1 MSEHSDR
8 FDLERFVQAQQ
19 PVHECV
25 LAELRAGRASAAR
38 RAWTTVEP
46 SREQPKR
53 DGDMQGTSVRG
64 EESCC
69 G

>member
-1 MSEHSDR
+1 M
-8 FDLERFVQAQQ
+8 DLTAPLLDFLAVSARHFG
-19 PVHECV
+19 
-25 LAELRAGRASAAR
+25 LDDAELRAGRASAAR